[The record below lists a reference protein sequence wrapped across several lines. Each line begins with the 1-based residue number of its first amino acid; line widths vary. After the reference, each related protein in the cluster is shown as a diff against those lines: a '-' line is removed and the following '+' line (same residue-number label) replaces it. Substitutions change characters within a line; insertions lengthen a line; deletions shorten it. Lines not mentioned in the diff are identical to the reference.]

1 MQSQS
6 SGSDPNVI
14 VGGGQAAARA
24 AQAMRECGFAGA
36 ILLFGD
42 ETHLP
47 YERPPLSKQYFL
59 EGAEAGFKPVLS
71 QAFYREQRI
80 DLRRGTSVVRIDRAA
95 KRVIVA
101 TGETYPFGNLLLA
114 TGARLRRL
122 QLPGADK
129 SNVLYLRTLDDS
141 AALARHLAP
150 GFKLMVVGGGFI
162 GLEIAAAARQRGCEV
177 VVIEAASQLLGRV
190 APELVSSHVADVH
203 RSHGIQ
209 VKTGVRPIRFEGE
222 ECVTSVELSD
232 GEMLAVDAVAVG
244 IGVDPAVEL
253 AEDAGIEVDDGVVV
267 DGCCRTSDPS
277 IYAAGDVANQYN
289 LIVKC
294 RLRQESWQNAQDQG
308 ISAGSTMANM
318 PRENCGI
325 PWAWSQQFELNLQVA
340 GARLPGDDL
349 VTRGNPESGSFT
361 AFSMR
366 GHFLRGAITI
376 NRSRELPLINRL
388 LARGEPLDASALASE
403 EVSLRDILNST
414 TGIGLV

>member
-1 MQSQS
+1 VST
-6 SGSDPNVI
+6 DPNII
-14 VGGGQAAARA
+14 VGGGQAAALA

-59 EGAEAGFKPVLS
+59 EGADAGFKPVFS

-80 DLRRGTSVVRIDRAA
+80 DLRCATSVEGIDRVA

-122 QLPGADK
+122 QLPGVDK
-129 SNVLYLRTLDDS
+129 SNVLYLRTLNDS

-150 GFKLMVVGGGFI
+150 GFKLLVVGGGFI

-190 APELVSSHVADVH
+190 APELVASYVTDVH
-203 RSHGIQ
+203 RRHGIT
-209 VKTGVRPIRFEGE
+209 VKTGVRPIRFEGAGL
-222 ECVTSVELSD
+222 VTSVELSS

-244 IGVDPAVEL
+244 IGVHPAVEL
-253 AEDAGIEVDDGVVV
+253 AEDANILVDNGVVV
-267 DGCCRTSDPS
+267 DECCRTSDPS
-277 IYAAGDVANQYN
+277 IFAAGDVANQYN
-289 LIVKC
+289 PIVKC

-308 ISAGSTMANM
+308 ITAGSTMANM
-318 PRENCGI
+318 PRENRSV
-325 PWAWSQQFELNLQVA
+325 PWAWSHQFELNLQVA
-340 GARLPGDDL
+340 GVWLPGDDL
-349 VTRGNPESGSFT
+349 VIRGNPESGSFT

-366 GHFLRGAITI
+366 GRYLRGAIAI
-376 NRSRELPLINRL
+376 NRGRELPIINRM

-403 EVSLRDILNST
+403 EVSLRDIWNSSND
-414 TGIGLV
+414 IGST